1 MWKTTIELPI
11 EMLKVKFTGRIIL
24 GGGYRL
30 VDPLLIP
37 DNHWTTFSSACKPRL
52 DSRRSS
58 IWFIFGY
65 TYTFC
70 GKDML
75 GGQSGGNKEQFT
87 TKYKMGSR
95 AQKKSFFI
103 NTISTNTNIWKTII
117 SKEIIRNAKS

>member
-1 MWKTTIELPI
+1 MHYKLILK
-11 EMLKVKFTGRIIL
+11 MLINFQGVHQFGL
-24 GGGYRL
+24 FL
-30 VDPLLIP
+30 VTRTL
-37 DNHWTTFSSACKPRL
+37 
-52 DSRRSS
+52 
-58 IWFIFGY
+58 
-65 TYTFC
+65 FC